1 INNTHKWVT
10 RIILC
15 LGAPLLIG
23 AFVFSY
29 PEIYLLLLIGLLV
42 IQNGFDAYMEYK
54 HQTEEKEYMIYLVW
68 MMGTFVIL
76 FGFMFFTLKTTT
88 VKEVTNG
95 FKWFNQNN
103 IEDMEIRNNA
113 WSKEK
118 ESIYPKRKANIEDLG
133 QRGHLLSKMS

>member
-1 INNTHKWVT
+1 MPYIFILLVVGITSIVSIIVRKRFSIIRYLPGLPINNTHKWVT

-15 LGAPLLIG
+15 LGVPLLIG

-68 MMGTFVIL
+68 MM
-76 FGFMFFTLKTTT
+76 
-88 VKEVTNG
+88 
-95 FKWFNQNN
+95 
-103 IEDMEIRNNA
+103 
-113 WSKEK
+113 
-118 ESIYPKRKANIEDLG
+118 
-133 QRGHLLSKMS
+133 